1 MVAGDMITFHVDNLQ
16 IKIVEEGEERN
27 STKLIEHF

>member
-16 IKIVEEGEERN
+16 IRIVEEQGN
-27 STKLIEHF
+27 SKKLIEHF